1 MATYKKLCVDARSPA
16 VVGQFWAGALDLSWQ
31 PGGGGEGGLV
41 DPAGRHVVWF
51 NRVAAPSTEPQRIR
65 LDLWARTADAAVPGC
80 RAIDSRTG
88 SGALTD
94 PEGGRFRVSAVHEAA
109 ADPRRAAP
117 AGRVR
122 RVVVESHEPVALA
135 RWWAGVF
142 GALAVQDAYGA
153 AVTQVPGL
161 TVPSI
166 TFLPGATDKTA
177 PNRIHW
183 DLSVPDVAALV
194 ASGATVLRP
203 MGGDIAWHVLADP
216 EGNEFCAFPS
226 TPGAAS

>member
-16 VVGQFWAGALDLSWQ
+16 LVGPFWAGALDLTWQ
-31 PGGGGEGGLV
+31 PAEGGEGGLV
-41 DPAGRHVVWF
+41 DAAGRHVVWF
-51 NRVAAPSTEPQRIR
+51 NRVAAPSTERQRIR
-65 LDLWARTADAAVPGC
+65 LELWALTADAAEPG
-80 RAIDSRTG
+80 RATDGSTG
-88 SGALTD
+88 NDALTD

-122 RVVVESHEPVALA
+122 RVVVDSHEPVALA

-142 GALAVQDAYGA
+142 GAVVVQDAYGA
-153 AVTQVPGL
+153 AVTRVPGL

-166 TFLPGATDKTA
+166 TFLPGAAGKTA

-183 DLSVPDVAALV
+183 DVSVPDAAALV
-194 ASGATVLRP
+194 SSGATLLRP

-226 TPGAAS
+226 PPGAAS